1 MKKTTKFILFFIAL
15 AILTIITPNF
25 SNAQRVA
32 NNEDTLNSEISA
44 ADPGE
49 TITIQNDITITKP
62 IVIAKELTIDGN
74 GHNIV
79 GSNDW
84 TSTSGNQT
92 MFTAQLSDAKLTL
105 KNIKLK
111 NGPKYGVQSY
121 DGATVILDNVSI
133 SGFKYG
139 GVLANGGKVE
149 VKNLHLGFNG
159 TNANNGIEIDK
170 GSSATNNPT
179 LVMDGVLT
187 SELNENVIYP
197 AENGKL
203 TDFTITNTQNTTNK
217 VVISGNKVVLT
228 DSSNNVISENN
239 IPDKATPS
247 GDIQKLIVTIVAN
260 EKTNKITVD
269 SGKTITADLLKSYI
283 EMEENYTIDGFYRD
297 SNYTTEFN
305 FDDPINTDT
314 TVYVKISK
322 VETPIPEEK
331 PEQTPE
337 EKPEQTPGVENQV
350 KDETPK
356 TGVGSHLEIAVLTIS
371 LATLTIFAIRNKSKR
386 IV

>member
-1 MKKTTKFILFFIAL
+1 MKKTTKFILFFIAI
-15 AILTIITPNF
+15 AIFTIITPNL

-32 NNEDTLNSEISA
+32 NDEETLNSEVSA

-49 TITIQNDITITKP
+49 TITLQNDITVTKP

-74 GHNIV
+74 GHNVV

-105 KNIKLK
+105 KNINLR

-149 VKNLHLGFNG
+149 VRNLHLGFNG
-159 TNANNGIEIDK
+159 TNENNGIEIDK
-170 GSSATNNPT
+170 GASATNNPT
-179 LVMDGVLT
+179 LTMNGVLT
-187 SELNENVIYP
+187 SESNENVIRP
-197 AENGKL
+197 AENGHL
-203 TDFTITNTQNTTNK
+203 TDFTITNAKNTTNK
-217 VVISGNKVVLT
+217 VVVSGNKVVLT
-228 DSSNNVISENN
+228 DSSDNVISEST

-247 GDIQKLIVTIVAN
+247 GDIQKLIVTIIAN
-260 EKTNKITVD
+260 DKTNKITVD
-269 SGKTITADLLKSYI
+269 SGKTITADLLKSHI
-283 EMEENYTIDGFYRD
+283 ELEENYTIDGFYRD

-314 TVYVKISK
+314 TVYAKISK
-322 VETPIPEEK
+322 VETPIPEEQ
-331 PEQTPE
+331 PEKTPE
-337 EKPEQTPGVENQV
+337 VENQV

-356 TGVGSHLEIAVLTIS
+356 TGVESHLEIVVLTIL
-371 LATLTIFAIRNKSKR
+371 LATTAIVFIRNKDIKG
-386 IV
+386 

>member
-1 MKKTTKFILFFIAL
+1 MKKTTKFILFFIAI
-15 AILTIITPNF
+15 AIFTIITPNL

-32 NNEDTLNSEISA
+32 NDEETLNSEVSA

-49 TITIQNDITITKP
+49 TITLQNDITVTKP

-74 GHNIV
+74 GHNVV

-105 KNIKLK
+105 KNINLR

-149 VKNLHLGFNG
+149 VRNLHLGFNG
-159 TNANNGIEIDK
+159 TNENNGIEIDK
-170 GSSATNNPT
+170 GASATNNPT
-179 LVMDGVLT
+179 LTMNGVLT
-187 SELNENVIYP
+187 SESNENVIRP
-197 AENGKL
+197 AENGHL
-203 TDFTITNTQNTTNK
+203 TDFTITNAQNTTNK
-217 VVISGNKVVLT
+217 VVVSGNKVVLT
-228 DSSNNVISENN
+228 DSSDNVISEST

-247 GDIQKLIVTIVAN
+247 GDIQKLIVTIIAN
-260 EKTNKITVD
+260 DKTNKITVD
-269 SGKTITADLLKSYI
+269 SGKTITADLLKSHI
-283 EMEENYTIDGFYRD
+283 ELEENYTIDGFYRD

-314 TVYVKISK
+314 TVYAKISK
-322 VETPIPEEK
+322 VETPIPEEQ
-331 PEQTPE
+331 PEKTPE
-337 EKPEQTPGVENQV
+337 VENQV

-356 TGVGSHLEIAVLTIS
+356 TGVESHLEIAILTIL
-371 LATLTIFAIRNKSKR
+371 LATTAIIAIRNKNIKG
-386 IV
+386 